1 MDTVVAVSV
10 GDMIASLQSQS
21 AYMDEYAENMQ
32 RAAELGVD
40 QGLIAQLSDGS
51 VESAAILKGIVE
63 DGGENVDRLNKH
75 FQKVEEG
82 KEAFSDQMA
91 KMATDFDDR
100 MDEITSRMDQLTEE
114 MDRYD
119 DAADA
124 GSNTVQGAV
133 DAIRNRLGDMYEMGR
148 RMGLEQMRGYRN
160 TTQQASPSRAFKKL
174 AHNTTLGVE
183 IQVQEDLPAI
193 RKSYEN
199 LAEVSMSGYRS
210 KMEELQLNYTRAL
223 GAMNR
228 FSEQPN
234 VSNST
239 VNNSNRVEV
248 HNHYSSPAQT
258 SYADLEKLK
267 RRERRDIVRRLMPK

>member
-1 MDTVVAVSV
+1 
-10 GDMIASLQSQS
+10 
-21 AYMDEYAENMQ
+21 
-32 RAAELGVD
+32 
-40 QGLIAQLSDGS
+40 
-51 VESAAILKGIVE
+51 
-63 DGGENVDRLNKH
+63 
-75 FQKVEEG
+75 
-82 KEAFSDQMA
+82 
-91 KMATDFDDR
+91 
-100 MDEITSRMDQLTEE
+100 MDEITSRMNQLT
-114 MDRYD
+114 D
-119 DAADA
+119 DLDMYNEAAGAAD
-124 GSNTVQGAV
+124 NTVQGAI
-133 DAIRNRLGDMYEMGR
+133 DAISARLDDMYNMGYS
-148 RMGLEQMRGYRN
+148 MGSEQMRGYRN
-160 TTQQASPSRAFKKL
+160 ATQQASPSRAFKKL

-210 KMEELQLNYTRAL
+210 KMEELQFNYTRAL